1 MIVTVDMPKL
11 NPTYLSDLK
20 GRSNFPDQYKT
31 EDMKLT
37 IRKEKKKKKKRKKLL
52 NKLQGFIY

>member
-11 NPTYLSDLK
+11 NPTYLSDLR

-31 EDMKLT
+31 QNRRHETHNKK
-37 IRKEKKKKKKRKKLL
+37 RKEEEKKKRKT
-52 NKLQGFIY
+52 Q